1 MQSQSASSDASPSAP
16 AQRPKLV
23 ISLAT
28 TQEEVREAQ
37 HLRYRVFNE
46 TFQSSELINA
56 EALNADEFDDYCDHL
71 LVRDTSTSAVVGT
84 YRLMG
89 PAAAQRMGRH
99 YSENEFDLSGLH
111 ALRPRMVEAGHA
123 CVHPEYRS
131 GSVIMMLL
139 ASTVEY
145 MAREGCDHMM
155 CCAGVSLS
163 DGGHNAAAVYRGFSS
178 EQWAPAD
185 YRVTPLT
192 PFPTEEYESGQV
204 PHIPTLLKG
213 YLRSG
218 AWVCGAPA
226 WDKEFNSADFFMV
239 LPLSKLG
246 SRYTRHY
253 FKS

>member
-111 ALRPRMVEAGHA
+111 ALRPRMV
-123 CVHPEYRS
+123 
-131 GSVIMMLL
+131 
-139 ASTVEY
+139 
-145 MAREGCDHMM
+145 
-155 CCAGVSLS
+155 
-163 DGGHNAAAVYRGFSS
+163 
-178 EQWAPAD
+178 
-185 YRVTPLT
+185 
-192 PFPTEEYESGQV
+192 
-204 PHIPTLLKG
+204 
-213 YLRSG
+213 
-218 AWVCGAPA
+218 
-226 WDKEFNSADFFMV
+226 
-239 LPLSKLG
+239 
-246 SRYTRHY
+246 
-253 FKS
+253 